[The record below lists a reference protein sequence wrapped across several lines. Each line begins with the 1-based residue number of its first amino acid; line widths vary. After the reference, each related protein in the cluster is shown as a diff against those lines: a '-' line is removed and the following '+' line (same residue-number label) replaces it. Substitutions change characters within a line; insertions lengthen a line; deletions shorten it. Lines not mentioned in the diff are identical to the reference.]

1 MNRAQ
6 KIALFN
12 IVVVILSL
20 ALSIMAVR
28 MLAARCGFPDAY
40 AGLALLGVCALV
52 AVSPS
57 MFKEDHLDDLFY
69 LDMEKDIHRKS
80 LVVAYGAFWIIF
92 SAGCMIPALF
102 LDPSTK
108 LPANVLPMLL
118 CASIIT
124 VIFVQSAAT
133 LVLYT
138 TVDKT
143 AGIQCENETA
153 VTA

>member
-12 IVVVILSL
+12 LLIVVASVGLSAL
-20 ALSIMAVR
+20 AVWVLSG
-28 MLAARCGFPDAY
+28 RCGFPDAY

-57 MFKEDHLDDLFY
+57 IFRDDHLGDLFY
-69 LDMEKDIHRKS
+69 QDMEKDIHRKA
-80 LVVAYGAFWIIF
+80 LVVAYGAFWVVF

-102 LDPSTK
+102 LDPSAK
-108 LPANVLPMLL
+108 LPANILPMLL

-124 VIFVQSAAT
+124 VILVQSGAT

-138 TVDKT
+138 KVDKN
-143 AGIQCENETA
+143 ANN
-153 VTA
+153 

>member
-12 IVVVILSL
+12 LVVIILSL
-20 ALSIMAVR
+20 ALSILAVR

-40 AGLALLGVCALV
+40 AGLALLGICALV

-57 MFKEDHLDDLFY
+57 IFREDHLGDLFY
-69 LDMEKDIHRKS
+69 EDMEKDIHRKS
-80 LVVAYGAFWIIF
+80 LVVAYGAFWVVF

-102 LDPSTK
+102 LDPSAK

-124 VIFVQSAAT
+124 VIFVQSGAT
-133 LVLYT
+133 LVLYSKI
-138 TVDKT
+138 DK
-143 AGIQCENETA
+143 NSN
-153 VTA
+153 V